1 MKTYLKAL
9 GLGFLLV
16 ETGVANSLPPTPEK
30 GEMSLYN
37 SLPPTPEYKYSVTPY
52 NSLPPTPEKGEM
64 SLYNSLPP
72 TPEKDK
78 FFPMNTLSPMSQYR
92 LKKELDWHNIY
103 TAMNQHTRC

>member
-16 ETGVANSLPPTPEK
+16 ETGVA
-30 GEMSLYN
+30 
-37 SLPPTPEYKYSVTPY
+37 